1 MRDPSDYGWTPM
13 EGTMSAE
20 PREKIEAEISE
31 ILVEAWAPLGDD
43 APSEQAAVTYAA
55 YAHEL
60 YSLLARGASDVQ
72 IARRLHVAERDELG
86 HPELNTRDLTSL
98 MARLRQIERR
108 I

>member
-1 MRDPSDYGWTPM
+1 
-13 EGTMSAE
+13 MSAE
-20 PREKIEAEISE
+20 PREKIEAEISA
-31 ILVEAWAPLGDD
+31 ILVDAWAPFGDD
-43 APSEQAAVTYAA
+43 APSDQAAATYAA

-72 IARRLHVAERDELG
+72 IARRLHIAERDELG

-98 MARLRQIERR
+98 TARLRQIERR

>member
-1 MRDPSDYGWTPM
+1 
-13 EGTMSAE
+13 MSAA
-20 PREKIEAEISE
+20 PREQIEAEISQ
-31 ILVEAWAPLGDD
+31 ILVDAWAPFGDD
-43 APSEQAAVTYAA
+43 APPDQAAATYAA

-72 IARRLHVAERDELG
+72 IARRLHIAERDELG

-98 MARLRQIERR
+98 TARLREVERR